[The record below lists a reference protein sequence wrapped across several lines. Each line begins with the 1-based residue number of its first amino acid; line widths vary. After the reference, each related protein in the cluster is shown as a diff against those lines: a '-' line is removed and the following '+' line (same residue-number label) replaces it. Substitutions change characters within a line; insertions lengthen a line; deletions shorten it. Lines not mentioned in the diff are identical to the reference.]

1 METFEFKGT
10 FYIIPRMKYEIK
22 ELYIERV
29 WHILNNKKSEKIDL
43 SESIIWSNKKNL
55 KCDYK

>member
-55 KCDYK
+55 KCDY